1 MRPSSRLPL
10 RRICRLAILSGKML
24 PPKTVAKS
32 SRPKRRSRPS
42 YRAPIQQARFESL
55 TQDVLIS
62 NGRVKQSAPAY
73 YGSVDVSQAHNIMQN
88 SILRGAANQEL
99 PITPEN
105 SGEKALKKA
114 LADGWQTQSVETI
127 SDSTGRTAKNVLSDG
142 ADLRER
148 GCRTPRHL
156 DATAAHCW
164 KFAGSGTIGEVSKLW
179 AAP

>member
-1 MRPSSRLPL
+1 MEFPYQSEDDPPDERHFYKTGVVCLGCILLLILAGLRMTAFRGHQKAEETEPIAAEQSPAVETHLPTSNL
-10 RRICRLAILSGKML
+10 VRENVA
-24 PPKTVAKS
+24 PKTVAKS

-105 SGEKALKKA
+105 SGEKAA
-114 LADGWQTQSVETI
+114 
-127 SDSTGRTAKNVLSDG
+127 
-142 ADLRER
+142 
-148 GCRTPRHL
+148 
-156 DATAAHCW
+156 
-164 KFAGSGTIGEVSKLW
+164 
-179 AAP
+179 